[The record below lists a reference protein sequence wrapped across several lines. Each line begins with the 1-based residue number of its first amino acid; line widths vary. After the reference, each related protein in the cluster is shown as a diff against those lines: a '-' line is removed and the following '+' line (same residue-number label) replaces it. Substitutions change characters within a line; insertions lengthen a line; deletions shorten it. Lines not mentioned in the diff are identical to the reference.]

1 MRMLPRSQNASL
13 LLIALLSVI
22 PAVLWGLYAGFWY
35 MDGLVLP
42 GFLLG
47 LGVWAA
53 NRFGARGDSGW
64 WSIVFITVIML
75 VLWLYMRMLI
85 GVVR

>member
-64 WSIVFITVIML
+64 SDAS
-75 VLWLYMRMLI
+75 RCRKPCP
-85 GVVR
+85 GREPE